1 MVHRGAEYAKLARVT
16 ERVETIMAQQ
26 QVRAG
31 GLEKVDPVWTRILRE
46 AEEIAR
52 REPELATFI
61 YSTIL
66 HHDTLEAAVV
76 HRVAE
81 RLDSPQVSA
90 ELIRQAYAD
99 ALEHEPAIG
108 DAFRADIVATVDRD
122 PATNR
127 FLEPVLYFKGFH
139 AIQTHRLA
147 HWLWGRG
154 RKDFAYYLQSQ
165 SSAVF
170 QTDINPAVSIG
181 RGIFLD
187 HATGVVV
194 GETAVI
200 EDDVSILQ
208 EVTLGG
214 TGKEAGDRH
223 PKIRRGVLIGAG
235 AKNPRQYRDRSLR
248 AHRRRLGRA
257 QAGAAQ
263 HDSGRSSGEGHRR
276 SRLPRTVAYHGPFVP
291 RRRRLTEGARPV
303 DVQEVRKLDA
313 YLKRLFGNQRIRVV
327 PKKNDSAEV
336 FVGEEAIGSLVL
348 DEDEEDDERS
358 YNFEVK
364 ITLGDA
370 TTTAPDIKKLD
381 AYLKRKFDNERI
393 RVVPRLKKKDSAEVY
408 VGEEYIGVLFFD
420 EKDARSSYFELPI
433 LALDLDEP
441 GLLKG

>member
-1 MVHRGAEYAKLARVT
+1 MR
-16 ERVETIMAQQ
+16 ETIMAQR

-31 GLEKVDPVWTRILRE
+31 TIEKVDPVWTRIRGE

-66 HHDTLEAAVV
+66 HHDSLEAAVV

-81 RLDSPQVSA
+81 RLDSPEVSA
-90 ELIRQAYAD
+90 EMIRQAYAD
-99 ALEHEPAIG
+99 ALEAVPAIG
-108 DAFRADIVATVDRD
+108 AAFRADIVATVDRD

-154 RKDFAYYLQSQ
+154 RKDFAYYLQSR

-187 HATGVVV
+187 HATGLVV

-223 PKIRRGVLIGAG
+223 PKIRHGVLIGAG
-235 AKNPRQYRDRSLR
+235 AKI
-248 AHRRRLGRA
+248 LGNIEIGHCARIA
-257 QAGAAQ
+257 AGSVVLKSVP
-263 HDSGRSSGEGHRR
+263 HNT
-276 SRLPRTVAYHGPFVP
+276 TVAGVP
-291 RRRRLTEGARPV
+291 AKVIGEAGCPEPSRAM
-303 DVQEVRKLDA
+303 DH
-313 YLKRLFGNQRIRVV
+313 LF
-327 PKKNDSAEV
+327 
-336 FVGEEAIGSLVL
+336 
-348 DEDEEDDERS
+348 DDDD
-358 YNFEVK
+358 
-364 ITLGDA
+364 G
-370 TTTAPDIKKLD
+370 
-381 AYLKRKFDNERI
+381 
-393 RVVPRLKKKDSAEVY
+393 
-408 VGEEYIGVLFFD
+408 
-420 EKDARSSYFELPI
+420 
-433 LALDLDEP
+433 
-441 GLLKG
+441 

>member
-1 MVHRGAEYAKLARVT
+1 
-16 ERVETIMAQQ
+16 MAQQ

-187 HATGVVV
+187 HATGVVI

-248 AHRRRLGRA
+248 PHRRRLGRA
-257 QAGAAQ
+257 QTGAAQ

-327 PKKNDSAEV
+327 PKKNNSADV

-393 RVVPRLKKKDSAEVY
+393 RVVPRLKKK
-408 VGEEYIGVLFFD
+408 
-420 EKDARSSYFELPI
+420 EL
-433 LALDLDEP
+433 
-441 GLLKG
+441 G